1 MEKHSIIITVFGRQ
15 FPAKVDTE
23 EAAVI
28 KDAAERI
35 NAKIKAFKAE
45 YKNQDDLNIAIMCC
59 LDIMTEFLSEKRKQE
74 TEFQTL
80 LNEVSS
86 LDEKLDQAIE
96 LVDNS

>member
-1 MEKHSIIITVFGRQ
+1 MEKKSIMITVFGRQ
-15 FPAKVDTE
+15 FPAKVDAE
-23 EAAVI
+23 EAVVI
-28 KDAAERI
+28 RNAAESI

-59 LDIMTEFLSEKRKQE
+59 LDIMTEFLSKERKHE
-74 TEFQTL
+74 TQIQAL

-96 LVDNS
+96 MAEGS